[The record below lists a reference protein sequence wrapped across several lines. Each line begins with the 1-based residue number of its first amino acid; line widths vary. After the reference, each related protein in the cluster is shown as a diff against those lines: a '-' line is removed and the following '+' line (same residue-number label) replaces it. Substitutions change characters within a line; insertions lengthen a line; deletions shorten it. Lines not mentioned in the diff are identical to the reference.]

1 VLRLY
6 SLRRGRA
13 FPPRPDVDGWRRRPR
28 RCWLRLCAPAPAVDA
43 CVAAC
48 AADGPHRGCDGR
60 HASGPDARATARRC
74 ADRAAEHT
82 SHPTAHEPATRSSPA
97 ELRSKPLQLPR
108 SHRGDSIA
116 AILKNTAAT
125 AGLDATNIAGH
136 SVRAGMATHAG
147 LNGSSERSIAKTT
160 RHRSRRVS
168 RRYICPSELFRENAS
183 LGLCA
188 DSLVLGNLLSAEV
201 TTFLNSST
209 GCPNQ
214 TAEPSYHRT
223 QTQPE
228 ESSPLRRANSPGFG
242 PIWRLGA
249 QP

>member
-1 VLRLY
+1 
-6 SLRRGRA
+6 
-13 FPPRPDVDGWRRRPR
+13 
-28 RCWLRLCAPAPAVDA
+28 
-43 CVAAC
+43 
-48 AADGPHRGCDGR
+48 
-60 HASGPDARATARRC
+60 
-74 ADRAAEHT
+74 
-82 SHPTAHEPATRSSPA
+82 
-97 ELRSKPLQLPR
+97 
-108 SHRGDSIA
+108 
-116 AILKNTAAT
+116 
-125 AGLDATNIAGH
+125 
-136 SVRAGMATHAG
+136 MATHAG